1 MYFYFWFKSF
11 LIGLRICG
19 ILITLRRQILASDL
33 FPPFELGLIK
43 ICIKTVKDRLYEEE
57 EK

>member
-11 LIGLRICG
+11 IIGLRICG

-43 ICIKTVKDRLYEEE
+43 KTVKDRLYEEE